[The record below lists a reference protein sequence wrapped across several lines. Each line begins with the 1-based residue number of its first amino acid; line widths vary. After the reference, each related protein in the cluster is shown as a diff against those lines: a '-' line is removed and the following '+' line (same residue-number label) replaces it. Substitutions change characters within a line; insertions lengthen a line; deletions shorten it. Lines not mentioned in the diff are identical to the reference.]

1 MCNVALRNCHACDNR
16 TPKRRVSKNKT
27 CFYCKPKLNMALWA
41 CALAITLH
49 SRSGLTS
56 FDRSYSLCRNHLLCS
71 KNDMFT
77 VCT

>member
-49 SRSGLTS
+49 SR
-56 FDRSYSLCRNHLLCS
+56 
-71 KNDMFT
+71 
-77 VCT
+77 